1 MMKHFQRLPKETD
14 NKELIKRL
22 KFYVTKG
29 VVKGCTWQ
37 MTRPKYLLAVTANKT
52 QKDGYYKQSR
62 NGAIL
67 ALSELKVLD
76 RYNKIMQSLEHT
88 DA

>member
-1 MMKHFQRLPKETD
+1 MMKHFQRLPKETN
-14 NKELIKRL
+14 NK
-22 KFYVTKG
+22 
-29 VVKGCTWQ
+29 VKGCTWQ
-37 MTRPKYLLAVTANKT
+37 MTRPKYLLALTAKET

-67 ALSELKVLD
+67 ALSELKVID